1 MAGPIVLCWPA
12 DTPMTTDTALLS
24 LLRLVS
30 PALPVGGFA
39 YSQGLEYAV
48 DAGWV
53 KSEAKVR
60 DWLAGALV
68 HGLGRIDVP
77 LVLRL
82 HEAVGDDELF
92 GHWNDVALACR
103 ETRELRL
110 EDQQM
115 GRALWRLLGSMEE
128 PLPAIATPS
137 WPGAFALAA
146 RRWGVAAGA
155 CCQGY
160 LWSWLENQL
169 TVAAKTVPIGQT
181 DCQRIAAALMPA
193 ILNAVETGSALGDGD
208 IGGGLPGMAMASM
221 LHETQYSRLF
231 RS

>member
-53 KSEAKVR
+53 KSADQVR
-60 DWLAGALV
+60 DWLAGVLV
-68 HGLGRIDVP
+68 HGLGRLDVP

-92 GHWNDVALACR
+92 GHWNDV
-103 ETRELRL
+103 
-110 EDQQM
+110 
-115 GRALWRLLGSMEE
+115 
-128 PLPAIATPS
+128 
-137 WPGAFALAA
+137 ALAA

>member
-1 MAGPIVLCWPA
+1 
-12 DTPMTTDTALLS
+12 MTTDAALLS

-53 KSEAKVR
+53 TDADQVR
-60 DWLAGALV
+60 DWLGGVLAQ
-68 HGLGRIDVP
+68 GLARLDVP
-77 LVLRL
+77 LLMRL
-82 HEAVGDDELF
+82 HGAEGDDALF

-115 GRALWRLLGSMEE
+115 GRALWRLLGSMNE

-137 WPGAFALAA
+137 WPAAFALAA
-146 RRWGVAAGA
+146 RRWGVAADA

-169 TVAAKTVPIGQT
+169 AVAAKTVPIGQT
-181 DCQRIAAALMPA
+181 DSQRIAAALLPA
-193 ILNAVETGSALGDGD
+193 ILDAVITGSALPDD
-208 IGGGLPGMAMASM
+208 EIGAGLPGLALASM

>member
-1 MAGPIVLCWPA
+1 M
-12 DTPMTTDTALLS
+12 TMTTPDLALLG

-53 KSEAKVR
+53 ASA
-60 DWLAGALV
+60 DDTQAWLGGVVSCGLSQLDIPLLARLYDAAGDAESFS
-68 HGLGRIDVP
+68 RWNQQ
-77 LVLRL
+77 VL
-82 HEAVGDDELF
+82 AS
-92 GHWNDVALACR
+92 R
-103 ETRELRL
+103 ESLELRK
-110 EDQQM
+110 EEQQM
-115 GRALWRLLGSMEE
+115 GRALWKLLRDLGQ
-128 PLPAIATPS
+128 PLPRLDAPS
-137 WPGAFALAA
+137 WLAAFALAA
-146 RRWGVAAGA
+146 SRWGLDRHQTCLGF
-155 CCQGY
+155 

-181 DCQRIAAALMPA
+181 DVQRIS
-193 ILNAVETGSALGDGD
+193 SALLPLLVTAAIEGQALEDD
-208 IGGGLPGMAMASM
+208 HISGGLPGLVVASM